1 MATIMETVTLSK
13 MENPIE
19 IQTYRYLF
27 STELSIE
34 LNEFARIHRYDD
46 RKTFKNEWVFWI
58 AKEDI
63 KNVLQDEIKRLHNLG
78 CEDDILDKMF
88 KSARYYY
95 RKKPEIKEVIKT
107 ERKKYT
113 GFTKAIL
120 ESMDTH
126 IRNEIQKN
134 IKKKGKSENIV
145 NISDISPADAYDNYV
160 LENQDIIIREIKI
173 YKGVN
178 QTIDIDIEE
187 LSNKI
192 KKTYKNRFY
201 VFTRKNREQQ

>member
-1 MATIMETVTLSK
+1 MTTIMDNVTTSK

-34 LNEFARIHRYDD
+34 LNDFARIHMYDD
-46 RKTFKNEWVFWI
+46 RKTFKNEWVSWI
-58 AKEDI
+58 EIEGI
-63 KNVLQDEIKRLHNLG
+63 KNLLQEEIKRLSNLG
-78 CEDDILDKMF
+78 CEDDIIDKMF

-95 RKKPEIKEVIKT
+95 RKKPQVKQVIKI

-120 ESMDTH
+120 ESMDNH

-134 IKKKGKSENIV
+134 IKIKEKSENIV

-160 LENQDIIIREIKI
+160 LENQDIIIKEIKI

-178 QTIDIDIEE
+178 QIIDIDVKE

-201 VFTRKNREQQ
+201 VITRKNRE